1 MRKDFFMNNLHPQ
14 CWEYVADTFDLAH
27 VPKIMFT
34 YEQAR
39 NEASTRNDSEKR
51 K

>member
-1 MRKDFFMNNLHPQ
+1 MKIVTSPSKRGL

-27 VPKIMFT
+27 VPKFMFT

-39 NEASTRNDSEKR
+39 NEASIRNDTEKR